1 MQRLVGGGDG
11 VAYVVVASTAM
22 QRRRPLVAEMRGEAG
37 AISWRLPAVGG
48 VREGR
53 PGVKTPP
60 PAAADR
66 RGRWCE
72 HSLSKA
78 HAWAFCG
85 QPWAS
90 SRMASVGDA
99 FQNGCERNNG
109 CPDRV
114 AGARGGGAVLGPARS
129 AFWGGRRRQ
138 YGHTSIT
145 EAATSAVTRGGT
157 NAEWSTRRLGVRM
170 VATGPRRVGV
180 HTENCNAADVA
191 KLERM
196 ASGVTLGEASGA
208 TAAKTVAPPHRPS
221 PSPSAFRRLRLLSTL
236 DVRSLEAYADELL
249 AAANIDL
256 GVLARGAERG
266 AAYALRDHRAF
277 RIAFPGSLSSYVEG
291 LERSYRDTEGDVATV
306 EAPEGDDTVGDT
318 PRASGRAMQILNMA
332 LVDAPPRGRR
342 TEQAPRSL
350 RTLSEA
356 EIAASFG
363 DESGANV
370 TMPAGVA
377 TKRRRRWA
385 RRRRSKTKALDAL
398 DDIDLFDL
406 PLADDEANTLRPL
419 LDGTAAPDL
428 DSDEET
434 AMKAGEEP
442 EEEEEVTAVVD
453 EEEEQQ
459 EMLGLA
465 SSESGVRHLLERRA
479 RTNRDDS
486 IVQFMREIGRV
497 DLLTTEEEVALSR
510 RVSKWLTIERTK
522 KALTGGLGR
531 APTDAELADACGY
544 QGDVVRMKR
553 DMRAGRWAKERMVST
568 NMRLVV
574 SIAKRFVRSGVAF
587 QDLIQEGAVGL
598 MRGVEKFNA
607 DRGFKFSTYATWWI
621 RQAMTRFIADHS
633 RSIRLPVHVNDSLAA
648 IKRHARA
655 LLEELGRRPT
665 EEELCARARIDLTKY
680 RFLMRS
686 ARAVVSLE
694 TPVGQHDDDHRLGDM
709 LPATSLSPDEAL
721 QKDSLRRDV
730 ARVLS
735 TLTKRERDVIR
746 LRYGF
751 VDGRAWTLEEIGQL
765 FSVTRERIRQIE
777 FKAMRK
783 LRHPSRGILLQGY
796 APDA

>member
-1 MQRLVGGGDG
+1 M
-11 VAYVVVASTAM
+11 
-22 QRRRPLVAEMRGEAG
+22 RRR
-37 AISWRLPAVGG
+37 
-48 VREGR
+48 
-53 PGVKTPP
+53 
-60 PAAADR
+60 
-66 RGRWCE
+66 
-72 HSLSKA
+72 
-78 HAWAFCG
+78 
-85 QPWAS
+85 
-90 SRMASVGDA
+90 
-99 FQNGCERNNG
+99 
-109 CPDRV
+109 
-114 AGARGGGAVLGPARS
+114 
-129 AFWGGRRRQ
+129 
-138 YGHTSIT
+138 
-145 EAATSAVTRGGT
+145 
-157 NAEWSTRRLGVRM
+157 GVRM

-180 HTENCNAADVA
+180 DTENCNAADVA

-208 TAAKTVAPPHRPS
+208 TTADTAAPPHRPS

-266 AAYALRDHRAF
+266 TADALRDHRAF
-277 RIAFPGSLSSYVEG
+277 RITFPGSLSSYVEG
-291 LERSYRDTEGDVATV
+291 LERSYRDAEGDAATV
-306 EAPEGDDTVGDT
+306 GAPEEEEDDDDDTVGGT
-318 PRASGRAMQILNMA
+318 SRASGRSMQILNMA
-332 LVDAPPRGRR
+332 LVDALPRERR
-342 TEQAPRSL
+342 PEQVPRSL

-363 DESGANV
+363 DESAANV
-370 TMPAGVA
+370 AMPAGVA
-377 TKRRRRWA
+377 TKRRRRRA
-385 RRRRSKTKALDAL
+385 RRRRSKAKALDAL

-406 PLADDEANTLRPL
+406 PLADDEADTLRPL
-419 LDGTAAPDL
+419 LDDTAAPEL
-428 DSDEET
+428 GSDEEA

-442 EEEEEVTAVVD
+442 EEEEEEEEEQEATAVVD
-453 EEEEQQ
+453 DEEEQEQ
-459 EMLGLA
+459 LLGVA
-465 SSESGVRHLLERRA
+465 SAENGVRRLLERRA

-486 IVQFMREIGRV
+486 IVQFMQEIGRV
-497 DLLTTEEEVALSR
+497 DLLTSDEEVALSR

-522 KALTGGLGR
+522 KALTDDLGR

-544 QGDVVRMKR
+544 QGDVVRVKR
-553 DMRAGRWAKERMVST
+553 DVRAGRCAKERMVST
-568 NMRLVV
+568 NLRLVV

-633 RSIRLPVHVNDSLAA
+633 RSIRLPVHVNDTLAA

-655 LLEELGRRPT
+655 LMEELGRRPT

-694 TPVGQHDDDHRLGDM
+694 TPIGQRDDDHRLGDL